1 MFILG
6 IETTGPHCSAA
17 LIDEKGN
24 IKIEKSLDRLNHLK
38 VLTPLIDKLMKENN
52 VSKEDI
58 CAVAASRGPGSFTG
72 IRIGVST
79 ARALGQVWKIPCI
92 AVPTLFAFGYSRKEQ
107 LLEKKNMAVCPIFD
121 ARRNQIY
128 GACIVSEKT
137 QVKSEGE
144 FTSNLMPAI
153 SGDGEANSVK
163 PIKSDVD
170 GSPETALNRDGL
182 KEAVKAGPYMLDE
195 FLRKVESGFLE
206 GKDRSE
212 AVIQF
217 IGDGVAKYKDQ
228 IENWANERG
237 INVELSEEA
246 YQYADSVA
254 EVALSMYEKGEK
266 VEFNCF
272 QPEYMRKA
280 EAQRKLEERLL
291 GKKEA

>member
-24 IKIEKSLDRLNHLK
+24 VKMEKSLDRLNHLK
-38 VLTPLIDKLMKENN
+38 VLTPLIDDLMKNN
-52 VSKEDI
+52 GVAKEDI

-79 ARALGQVWKIPCI
+79 ARALAQVWNIPCI
-92 AVPTLFAFGYSRKEQ
+92 AVPTLFAFGYSKKEQ
-107 LLEKKNMAVCPIFD
+107 LLNNENLAVCPIFD

-128 GACIVSEKT
+128 GACMVSETTDIKID
-137 QVKSEGE
+137 GE

-153 SGDGEANSVK
+153 SGDGEANSLK

-170 GSPETALNRDGL
+170 GSPESALHRNGL

-195 FLRKVESGFLE
+195 FLTKVEESFVENKNKELLT
-206 GKDRSE
+206 
-212 AVIQF
+212 IQF
-217 IGDGVAKYKDQ
+217 IGDGVLKYKEQ
-228 IENWANERG
+228 IQEWADEKA
-237 INVELSEEA
+237 VQVDLVDEA
-246 YQYADSVA
+246 YQYADSVS
-254 EVALSMYEKGEK
+254 EIALSMYEMGET
-266 VEFNCF
+266 VQFNCF

>member
-1 MFILG
+1 MFILS

-38 VLTPLIDKLMKENN
+38 VLTPLIDKLMKDNG
-52 VSKEDI
+52 VSKDDI

-79 ARALGQVWKIPCI
+79 ARALAQVWEIPCI
-92 AVPTLFAFGYSRKEQ
+92 AVPTLFAFGYSRRDRLVADEN
-107 LLEKKNMAVCPIFD
+107 LVICPIFD

-128 GACIVSEKT
+128 GACIVSSH
-137 QVKSEGE
+137 VKINGDGE
-144 FTSNLMPAI
+144 FTSDLMPAI
-153 SGDGEANSVK
+153 SGDGEANSLE

-170 GSPETALNRDGL
+170 GSPEAALNRDGL

-195 FLRKVESGFLE
+195 FLMCIEESILKARK
-206 GKDRSE
+206 GKNVKIE
-212 AVIQF
+212 F
-217 IGDGVAKYKDQ
+217 IGDGVSKYGDK
-228 IENWANERG
+228 IKEWADG
-237 INVELSEEA
+237 KSVDVELVDEA

-254 EVALSMYEKGEK
+254 EIALSMYEKGEI

-291 GKKEA
+291 GKKDA